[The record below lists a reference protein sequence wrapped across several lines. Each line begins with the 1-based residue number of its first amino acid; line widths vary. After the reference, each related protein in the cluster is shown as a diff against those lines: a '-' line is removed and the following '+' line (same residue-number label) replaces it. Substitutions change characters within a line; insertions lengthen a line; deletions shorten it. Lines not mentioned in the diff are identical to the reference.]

1 MKTKLTPKGFIPM
14 KLTRRAQSRVRLI
27 VATRKAEK
35 AADLALNYDTLM
47 DDLIRSVH
55 NHV

>member
-1 MKTKLTPKGFIPM
+1 MKTKPTPKGFIPM
-14 KLTRRAQSRVRLI
+14 KLTRRAQNRVRLI